1 MSDQKAGKV
10 KEIAKLAPGDYTIHV
25 LLQKVKDL
33 GIADGSNETI
43 VAVIESDRAKE
54 YSKDYP
60 N

>member
-1 MSDQKAGKV
+1 V

>member
-1 MSDQKAGKV
+1 MSDHKAGKV